1 MPNAI
6 KPSEISEVL
15 LSQLRDIKSDL
26 QFEEIGKVLQVSD
39 GVVRI
44 YGLDHA
50 EAGELLDCGN
60 GVMAV
65 VMNLEPDNVGAVL
78 MGPTD
83 LLKEGAVVRRTRR
96 IASIPVGEALVG
108 RVVDPLGNPLDGL
121 GNIGGEKVDMPLERK
136 APGVIYRQPV
146 NEPLQTGLKAI
157 DAMIPI
163 AAASANS
170 SSATARPARR
180 PWRSTPSSTSGTIS

>member
-1 MPNAI
+1 MASSI

-15 LSQLRDIKSDL
+15 LSQLREMKSDL

-50 EAGELLDCGN
+50 EAGELLDCGD

-83 LLKEGAVVRRTRR
+83 LLKEGAVVRRTHR
-96 IASIPVGEALVG
+96 IASIPVGEGLVG
-108 RVVDPLGNPLDGL
+108 RVVDPLGNALDGL
-121 GNIGGEKVDMPLERK
+121 TVIFTGTSESFGRDAIKDFLTGHGAKYVGSVSSKVDYVIVGEK
-136 APGVIYRQPV
+136 PGK
-146 NEPLQTGLKAI
+146 NKLDK
-157 DAMIPI
+157 
-163 AAASANS
+163 AAALGV
-170 SSATARPARR
+170 TVIGEREFREKF
-180 PWRSTPSSTSGTIS
+180 GI